1 MRLVLDNTVMSNF
14 ALIGRIDWLREL
26 WPDMLVTSEE
36 AWAELQ
42 AGVRLGRIPDVDWSW
57 LTILSLT
64 GVECEA
70 RDELMPPLDRGEAAC
85 LALARSRGYAFLTDD
100 RVARRE
106 ARRLGVPISGTLG
119 VLKSLVDEGYVSLEE
134 ANEALEQMIALGYHS
149 PVRSLRELQ

>member
-26 WPDMLVTSEE
+26 WPNMLVTSEE

-64 GVECEA
+64 GVEREA